1 MILCSPGGMSIF
13 SKKKEISTNEFAAG
27 LAIVFNRMRTRNI
40 ETLKIFLPEMI
51 EKMSKDEL
59 MKLDFELSIFDM
71 FNITHCCQLLV
82 GDEEVQYKILDFSHK
97 NIYEE
102 LLKIS
107 PLAVAAFQNESK
119 IKYET
124 YSNAI
129 NSSDPIWNLCKEV
142 WRRGIPIKSG
152 RWI

>member
-1 MILCSPGGMSIF
+1 
-13 SKKKEISTNEFAAG
+13 
-27 LAIVFNRMRTRNI
+27 
-40 ETLKIFLPEMI
+40 
-51 EKMSKDEL
+51 
-59 MKLDFELSIFDM
+59 
-71 FNITHCCQLLV
+71 
-82 GDEEVQYKILDFSHK
+82 
-97 NIYEE
+97 
-102 LLKIS
+102 LKIS